1 MDRLSASCIRLLL
14 AAALATPL
22 AVGLAACADESPAPA
37 PPSRPTFT
45 VSFLAGSADTVEV
58 TLEDRQPM
66 EKAELLAPDG
76 TTLAAERVATDR
88 TVVRQDQDGLG
99 IGIAA
104 EGGSSDPV
112 HTDVGVSLPLF
123 GTEQPSPAESY
134 ASRALIRIPD
144 MAAYRADWQ
153 RWTLR
158 LLLGSPTGTER
169 KVELPAPRPPEE

>member
-1 MDRLSASCIRLLL
+1 MATMNRSSASCIRLLL
-14 AAALATPL
+14 AATLAIAP
-22 AVGLAACADESPAPA
+22 AACADESQAPA

-45 VSFLAGSADTVEV
+45 TGFLAGSPDTVEV
-58 TLEDRQPM
+58 TLEDRQPI
-66 EKAELLAPDG
+66 ERAELLAPDG
-76 TTLAAERVATDR
+76 TTLAADRVSTDR
-88 TVVRQDQDGLG
+88 TITRQDQDGLG

-144 MAAYRADWQ
+144 MSAYRAGWE

-169 KVELPAPRPPEE
+169 KVELPAPRPPGE

>member
-1 MDRLSASCIRLLL
+1 MTAMDRLSVSCVRMLL
-14 AAALATPL
+14 AAALA
-22 AVGLAACADESPAPA
+22 AGLAACADEGPAPA

-45 VSFLAGSADTVEV
+45 AGFLAGSPDTVEV
-58 TLEDRQPM
+58 TLEDRQPI

-76 TTLAAERVATDR
+76 TTLAAGRVSTGR
-88 TVVRQDQDGLG
+88 TITREDQDGFG
-99 IGIAA
+99 IGVTA

-123 GTEQPSPAESY
+123 GTAQPSPAEFY

-144 MAAYRADWQ
+144 MAAYRAGWQ
-153 RWTLR
+153 RWKLR

-169 KVELPAPRPPEE
+169 NVELPAPRPPGE